1 MMREK
6 TPSPNAQSCSQCPL
20 FPVQMNNLGEPVSEA
35 AVHGR

>member
-1 MMREK
+1 MMREE

-35 AVHGR
+35 AVNGR